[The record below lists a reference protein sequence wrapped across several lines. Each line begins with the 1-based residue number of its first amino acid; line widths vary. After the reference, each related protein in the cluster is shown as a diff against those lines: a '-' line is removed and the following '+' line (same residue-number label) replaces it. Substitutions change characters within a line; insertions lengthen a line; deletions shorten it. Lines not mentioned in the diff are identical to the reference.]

1 MKKHTLLLFICI
13 ALQGCKSGK
22 NAFISNESAA
32 KNAKTSLFI
41 LNEHAK
47 NAQNFET
54 AIIKGAATYV
64 SDSQNQDVGMDVQI
78 EKDKQILINLRVKGF
93 PVAKALIT
101 PDKIRY
107 YSRLNNSFF
116 EGDYAVLTRILGQE
130 LHYNQLQN
138 LLLGQVLDS
147 KSEDQFIASI
157 ENGLHKLSPTEQE
170 DIRATYYFEDQNSLL
185 KKEEIT
191 EVDTDR
197 KLTISYL
204 KHQKINDY
212 IVPAEIHILAEQI
225 NKISLNLYYKKITFN
240 EPVTI
245 KYKVPTDFKRIDL

>member
-1 MKKHTLLLFICI
+1 MKKTTILLFICI
-13 ALQGCKSGK
+13 GLLGCKSGK
-22 NAFISNESAA
+22 NAFIWNESAA
-32 KNAKTSLFI
+32 KNVKTSLFI

-54 AIIKGAATYV
+54 AIIKGTATYI
-64 SDSQNQDVGMDVQI
+64 SDSQNQDLGMDVQI

-101 PDKIRY
+101 PDKISY
-107 YSRLNNSFF
+107 YSRLNNRFF
-116 EGDYAVLTRILGQE
+116 EGDYAILTRILGQE

-157 ENGLHKLSPTEQE
+157 ENGLHKLSPIELEKIQ
-170 DIRATYYFEDQNSLL
+170 ATYYFEDKNSLL

-191 EVDTDR
+191 EADTDR
-197 KLTISYL
+197 KLTITYP

-212 IVPAEIHILAEQI
+212 IVPEEIHILAEQI
-225 NKISLNLYYKKITFN
+225 STISLNLYYKKITFN
-240 EPVTI
+240 EPLAI
-245 KYKVPTDFKRIDL
+245 KYKIPSDSKRIDL